1 MTTRRVFATSRIVAL
16 VVIGMVVLGLAY
28 LRLAPSDESVVVPA
42 GSQAGD
48 LALEPCTY
56 PTEDGYEADCGTLV
70 VPENRADL
78 DSRLIA
84 LPVARIRALSADAGQ
99 PIFRLEGGPGRTNMT
114 FKRASRFADKH
125 DVVLVGYRGVDGSSV
140 LDCPEVDSVLKHSSD
155 LIGEQSLQAYGD
167 ALRACANR
175 LQGDGVDLAGYTL
188 PQRVDDLEAA
198 RIALGYER
206 IDLIS
211 ESVGTRTAM
220 IYSWRYPESIH
231 RSVMIAA
238 NPPGHFLWD
247 PETTDEQIGRYA
259 DLCAEDASCRDR
271 TDDLAVTMRRMSTE
285 IPDRWWFLPIK
296 EGNVRI
302 ESFFGLMESTSDAGV
317 LSAPL
322 ILDSWLSAA
331 EGDSSG
337 FWFQSLLADLVFPV
351 AFVWGETAATG
362 MQDVRAAQVYYS
374 AGGDQGL
381 NLGKAATAFT
391 WGGGELVDA
400 WPANPSED
408 RYEQAQ
414 TTHVETLLIG
424 GTLDI
429 STPPQIATDEL
440 LPHLPNGQ
448 QLVLSE
454 LGHTTDFWTYQPE
467 ASSRLILTFF
477 DRGEVDDSLYTP
489 ASVDF
494 TPDATYTALAK
505 GTAGTMVAL
514 AVLTIVSLLWMARRV
529 RTRGRFGPR
538 ASAMLRSLYP
548 IVLGLGGWFLGALI
562 VLAALPT
569 VPLDDPLLAVLSIGG
584 PVGLGIYWAWV
595 DRDSLTATK
604 RAGFVAAMGGALAGA
619 WLGFNATVGL
629 VAVLTTI
636 VGAAVAANV
645 ILIVL
650 DISGARLGRDRFA
663 PTGGPSEPVVPQDIG
678 TARSSL

>member
-1 MTTRRVFATSRIVAL
+1 
-16 VVIGMVVLGLAY
+16 
-28 LRLAPSDESVVVPA
+28 
-42 GSQAGD
+42 
-48 LALEPCTY
+48 
-56 PTEDGYEADCGTLV
+56 
-70 VPENRADL
+70 
-78 DSRLIA
+78 
-84 LPVARIRALSADAGQ
+84 
-99 PIFRLEGGPGRTNMT
+99 
-114 FKRASRFADKH
+114 
-125 DVVLVGYRGVDGSSV
+125 
-140 LDCPEVDSVLKHSSD
+140 
-155 LIGEQSLQAYGD
+155 
-167 ALRACANR
+167 
-175 LQGDGVDLAGYTL
+175 
-188 PQRVDDLEAA
+188 
-198 RIALGYER
+198 
-206 IDLIS
+206 
-211 ESVGTRTAM
+211 
-220 IYSWRYPESIH
+220 
-231 RSVMIAA
+231 
-238 NPPGHFLWD
+238 
-247 PETTDEQIGRYA
+247 
-259 DLCAEDASCRDR
+259 
-271 TDDLAVTMRRMSTE
+271 
-285 IPDRWWFLPIK
+285 
-296 EGNVRI
+296 
-302 ESFFGLMESTSDAGV
+302 
-317 LSAPL
+317 
-322 ILDSWLSAA
+322 
-331 EGDSSG
+331 
-337 FWFQSLLADLVFPV
+337 
-351 AFVWGETAATG
+351 